1 MTPTPS
7 TPHQAAQS
15 WDPALDLDIDA
26 TGAISRNDAQA
37 VWSIDFL
44 EKAGLLS
51 LAQLGPLRS
60 KLLAHFGAQLGVRL
74 WDAAIREQR
83 EKLAPRRGGQPTTP
97 LPLIQTNATPMRE
110 GSAASLR
117 ALAMANDPPTLYV
130 RGGEMVAV
138 SRDEKHRPKMAPV
151 GRDALRGHLDRAAS
165 YMRVG
170 DSGSIAMPP
179 PTEVVAD
186 VFALTPDQWGL
197 PALDVLVEVP
207 TLRPAGTILE
217 TPGYDPV
224 SRMLYVPAP
233 DFAMRPIP
241 DDPGTD
247 EIAEAV
253 AAIDD
258 VLEGFPFAGPADRAN
273 IFALLLTPV
282 IRPAISGSTP
292 LALIDAPQAGTGKS
306 LLADVFSLITTGR
319 PAAMSPFPRDDAEIA
334 KSVLAKLNEGTAI
347 ICYDNLDGALSSPTL
362 ALVITAQE
370 YTSRV
375 LGKSESLTVPN
386 RATWLA
392 TGNNIRPGGDMPR
405 RCYHIRIDA
414 ESSTPYVGR
423 QFAHPDLRGYVMER
437 RPELLRALLLMAR
450 GWFYRGCPS
459 VAEDP
464 LGSFEHWHQAIAGI
478 LHGSGVD
485 GFLTN
490 LGNEPDEMGLQWEG
504 FLGDLLVEYPDG
516 FTAARV
522 AERVRS
528 ATALI
533 PCPFTVP
540 DSLGDVDRKKE
551 GGLERALSR
560 SFRKRFGTRFGTR
573 QLRLERALDSERRVY
588 IWSVRA
594 KG

>member
-1 MTPTPS
+1 MTPQ

-15 WDPALDLDIDA
+15 WNPALELDMDA
-26 TGAISRNDAQA
+26 TGAISGNDAQA

-44 EKAGLLS
+44 EKAALLS

-97 LPLIQTNATPMRE
+97 LPLIQTNAKPMRE
-110 GSAASLR
+110 GSAESLR
-117 ALAMANDPPTLYV
+117 ALVAANTQLYV
-130 RGGEMVAV
+130 RGGAIVALSYDEKRRPSMAAV
-138 SRDEKHRPKMAPV
+138 SK
-151 GRDALRGHLDRAAS
+151 DALRGHLDRAAS

-170 DSGSIAMPP
+170 ENGSIAMPP
-179 PTEVVAD
+179 PAEVVAD
-186 VFALTPDQWGL
+186 VLSLTPDQWGL

-207 TLRPAGTILE
+207 TLKPTGAIL
-217 TPGYDPV
+217 TKPGYDPI
-224 SRMLYVPAP
+224 SRMLYIPTP
-233 DFAMRPIP
+233 GFEMRPIP
-241 DDPGTD
+241 DEPCTD
-247 EIAEAV
+247 ELTEAV
-253 AAIDD
+253 ATIDEAI
-258 VLEGFPFAGPADRAN
+258 EGFPLAGPADRAN
-273 IFALLLTPV
+273 LFGLFLTPI

-319 PAAMSPFPRDDAEIA
+319 PAAMSPFPRDDAEIQ
-334 KSVLAKLNEGTAI
+334 KSVLAKLAEGTPI
-347 ICYDNLDGALSSPTL
+347 ICYDNLDGALTSPTL
-362 ALVITAQE
+362 ALVMTALE

-414 ESSTPYVGR
+414 ESSTPYIGR
-423 QFAHPDLRGYVMER
+423 KFAHEDLRGYVMEK

-450 GWFYRGCPS
+450 GWFARGCPS
-459 VAEDP
+459 AIEQA
-464 LGSFEHWHQAIAGI
+464 LGSFEHWHQAVAGI
-478 LHGSGVD
+478 LHGAGVE

-490 LGNEPDEMGLQWEG
+490 LGNEPDEMSLQWEG
-504 FLGDLLVEYPDG
+504 FLDALLAEYPDG

-522 AERVRS
+522 ADRVRG
-528 ATALI
+528 ATALV
-533 PCPFTVP
+533 PCPFTLP

-560 SFRKRFGTRFGTR
+560 SFGKRLGKRFGTR